1 MKLYVSVIAH
11 LWPVYF
17 VFVFVT
23 VRQQIRLEETTVKE
37 IEQNQLTWYG
47 HVQSMAEGRLPKTAL
62 KWMPKQKTAR
72 GRGKKNCMEGIRKA
86 SGKSLRVGRRTKTF

>member
-1 MKLYVSVIAH
+1 VKLYVSVIAH

-47 HVQSMAEGRLPKTAL
+47 HV
-62 KWMPKQKTAR
+62 
-72 GRGKKNCMEGIRKA
+72 
-86 SGKSLRVGRRTKTF
+86 